1 MKTKLEP
8 IVTLIALFIVA
19 LASALQSEKAEA
31 YDFDAYMHIGGQ
43 VNVSDA
49 SMGGLGVIYKNK
61 LDLSITYISGG
72 DTEWGKHDAMRV
84 VSLSRIVTP
93 GWFGDTFFMGI
104 GYANVQ
110 DTPLVGEHNFNLMI
124 GGQWTWG
131 RIYYNHISDFDIGTN
146 DNTGLDGLHAS
157 FDLSF

>member
-1 MKTKLEP
+1 MEAVV
-8 IVTLIALFIVA
+8 IGIALFN
-19 LASALQSEKAEA
+19 LGLGSGLEAEQVEDN
-31 YDFDAYMHIGGQ
+31 DFKTYMHIGGQ

-49 SMGGLGVIYKNK
+49 SMGGGGVIYKNK
-61 LDLSITYISGG
+61 LDLNVTYIAEGEH
-72 DTEWGKHDAMRV
+72 DWGKHDSMRV

-93 GWFGDTFFMGI
+93 GWFGDTLFMGI

-124 GGQWTWG
+124 GGQWNWG
-131 RIYYNHISDFDIGTN
+131 RIYYNHISDFYIGNN